1 MAESDIVHK
10 MVFSTFKDLIK
21 KCMLAETKV
30 NMSRLIERFVTDSP
44 RENHVVARLI
54 RDRKILEGWNETED
68 QAWTNI
74 FHPELGSCH
83 TFNLKQVKNLSLDFD
98 SYYEIIFNTMYSKD
112 TYYHEEN
119 VLFDPAKTQKTGR
132 PWVRAKLV
140 KRIISLPE
148 PPLTRLPCFQDDH
161 LTCQDKHFHS
171 TLANEHGCIVPILYS
186 GNHLKDVIDRSL
198 PECNSNV
205 TAEVSLFE
213 VITYFRYNSEIPLP
227 QSV

>member
-1 MAESDIVHK
+1 

-21 KCMLAETKV
+21 KCMLAEPKV

-98 SYYEIIFNTMYSKD
+98 SYYEIIFNTKN
-112 TYYHEEN
+112 TLNEC
-119 VLFDPAKTQKTGR
+119 
-132 PWVRAKLV
+132 
-140 KRIISLPE
+140 SLCG
-148 PPLTRLPCFQDDH
+148 L
-161 LTCQDKHFHS
+161 
-171 TLANEHGCIVPILYS
+171 
-186 GNHLKDVIDRSL
+186 
-198 PECNSNV
+198 
-205 TAEVSLFE
+205 
-213 VITYFRYNSEIPLP
+213 
-227 QSV
+227 